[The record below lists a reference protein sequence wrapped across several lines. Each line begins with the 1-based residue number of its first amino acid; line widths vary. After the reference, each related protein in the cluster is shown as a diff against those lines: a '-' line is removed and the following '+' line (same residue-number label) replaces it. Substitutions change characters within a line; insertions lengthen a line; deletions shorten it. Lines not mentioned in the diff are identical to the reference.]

1 MAFKR
6 SPVRSWSAPP
16 APLLFLFLIAFPF
29 VSAAE
34 AALPPGVGRQ
44 DASAGPA
51 SWSRLEKEDFLR
63 TAGIVGTVGVLGG
76 VTKSVRITL
85 RNERGTH
92 DAHVQTIDQAAAKFE
107 GRGGQ
112 WELNF
117 RDTYKFN
124 VAAYLLD
131 RMLDLN
137 MVPATVERIVDGKPS
152 AVTWWIDDVL
162 MDEKERLA
170 KNVTPPRWARPNWNR
185 QINILLVF
193 DQLIAN
199 RDRNLGN
206 IIITK
211 NWTVWLIDHTRAFRM
226 YKELIEPG
234 NLTACDRALL
244 ADLRR
249 LDRPSLEEN
258 LGGCL
263 NGMEIDGLLARRDR
277 IVEIFD
283 GKIAREGEDAV
294 LFDYLIARR
303 PRR

>member
-1 MAFKR
+1 M
-6 SPVRSWSAPP
+6 
-16 APLLFLFLIAFPF
+16 
-29 VSAAE
+29 
-34 AALPPGVGRQ
+34 
-44 DASAGPA
+44 
-51 SWSRLEKEDFLR
+51 EKEDFLR

-85 RNERGTH
+85 RNEQGTH

-226 YKELIEPG
+226 YKDLIDPG
-234 NLTACDRALL
+234 NLTACDRPFWPTSAGWTGPR
-244 ADLRR
+244 LRKSWAAASTAWR
-249 LDRPSLEEN
+249 STGSWPAGTGSWRFSTARSPAR
-258 LGGCL
+258 GG
-263 NGMEIDGLLARRDR
+263 
-277 IVEIFD
+277 
-283 GKIAREGEDAV
+283 
-294 LFDYLIARR
+294 RR
-303 PRR
+303 PV